1 MPERARR
8 FLLCDHAA
16 TAVEFAL
23 VTPAFLALVLGGI
36 SVCVLLYSNVSL
48 QDAAEQGA
56 RCYSVDS
63 GICGSA
69 SAAQTYAQGF
79 YHGVGA
85 PTFTASTPACGH
97 QVAATVTLQTRR
109 RGGEPQRPAQRERV
123 FSVTHLEGAK
133 GSSGE
138 A

>member
-1 MPERARR
+1 MLPERARR

-48 QDAAEQGA
+48 QDAAEKGA

-63 GICGSA
+63 GTCGSA

-97 QVAATVTLQTRR
+97 QVAAAVTLQI
-109 RGGEPQRPAQRERV
+109 AAV
-123 FSVTHLEGAK
+123 VANLSVPLS
-133 GSSGE
+133 GS
-138 A
+138 ACFP

>member
-1 MPERARR
+1 MLAPSLRSG
-8 FLLCDHAA
+8 A

-23 VTPAFLALVLGGI
+23 VTPAFLALVLGGL
-36 SVCVLLYSNVSL
+36 SVCLVMYSSVNL
-48 QDAAEQGA
+48 QDAVEHGA

-63 GICGSA
+63 GTCSSP

-97 QVAATVTLQTRR
+97 QVAATLTLQIAAVLTN
-109 RGGEPQRPAQRERV
+109 V
-123 FSVTHLEGAK
+123 SVPLTAN
-133 GSSGE
+133 
-138 A
+138 ACFP